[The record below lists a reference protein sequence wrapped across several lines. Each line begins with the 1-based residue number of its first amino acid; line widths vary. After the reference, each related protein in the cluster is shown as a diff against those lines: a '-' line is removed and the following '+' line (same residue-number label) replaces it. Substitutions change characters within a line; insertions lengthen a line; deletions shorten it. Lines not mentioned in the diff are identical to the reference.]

1 MFVLQRIDNLLAVLR
16 RFLSNV
22 KLKDL
27 NMAKNQA
34 KQKEIVSPIHHDQI
48 MTETIKKEL
57 KTMKLMT
64 SFGYNAVK
72 PSKR

>member
-1 MFVLQRIDNLLAVLR
+1 
-16 RFLSNV
+16 
-22 KLKDL
+22 
-27 NMAKNQA
+27 MAKNQA

-48 MTETIKKEL
+48 MTETIRKEL